1 MLAAIAKS
9 ESEEPVPTS
18 PVPDSQEAT
27 VNSPEN
33 LPDSATEV
41 LAEAKAPPVEVDLS
55 SNDAEEELP
64 PGASLVAA
72 MPPPAP
78 GPPTLAIQ
86 DIPQYVQ
93 DRLAEAEAA
102 AGRAASEDEDHDRRL
117 YK

>member
-1 MLAAIAKS
+1 M
-9 ESEEPVPTS
+9 
-18 PVPDSQEAT
+18 
-27 VNSPEN
+27 NSPEN

-41 LAEAKAPPVEVDLS
+41 LAEAKSPPIEEDLS
-55 SNDAEEELP
+55 FNGMEEELP
-64 PGASLVAA
+64 PGVNLVAA

-78 GPPTLAIQ
+78 GPQTLAIQ

>member
-1 MLAAIAKS
+1 M
-9 ESEEPVPTS
+9 
-18 PVPDSQEAT
+18 
-27 VNSPEN
+27 NSPEN

-41 LAEAKAPPVEVDLS
+41 LAEAKSSPIEEDLS
-55 SNDAEEELP
+55 FNGMEEELP
-64 PGASLVAA
+64 PGVNLVAA
-72 MPPPAP
+72 MPPPAL
-78 GPPTLAIQ
+78 GPHTLAIQ